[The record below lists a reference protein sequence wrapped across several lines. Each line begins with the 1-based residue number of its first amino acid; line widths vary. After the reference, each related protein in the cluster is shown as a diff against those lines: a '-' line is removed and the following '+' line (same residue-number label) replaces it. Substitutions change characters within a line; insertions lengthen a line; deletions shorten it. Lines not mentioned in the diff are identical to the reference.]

1 MYDDYSE
8 DPWGGR
14 PLPLLRRPL
23 IRGGIT
29 FFVVFTFLLLTF
41 VSTCSPRTQPIGT
54 TTTTID
60 GVTAFA
66 G

>member
-1 MYDDYSE
+1 MYEHPE
-8 DPWGGR
+8 DPWGEH
-14 PLPLLRRPL
+14 PPPLLRRPA

-41 VSTCSPRTQPIGT
+41 MSTCSPPARPIGT
-54 TTTTID
+54 TTTTIE
-60 GVTAFA
+60 GITAL